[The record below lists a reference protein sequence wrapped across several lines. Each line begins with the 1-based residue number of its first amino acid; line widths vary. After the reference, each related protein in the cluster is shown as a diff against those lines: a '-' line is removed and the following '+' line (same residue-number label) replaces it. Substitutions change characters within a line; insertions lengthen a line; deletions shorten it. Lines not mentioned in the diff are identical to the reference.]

1 MYITDY
7 LKQYNNRRIKLYVD
21 MDGVIADY
29 DVFNAGNYDK
39 KRPLVSSIK
48 TLEEIS
54 RWNNIEMYILSITR
68 FNEGLE
74 QKNTWLDKYI
84 NFVPKENRI
93 IISREANNFIKSKT
107 LKSNYFKKLKRDDSI
122 IILIDDDPRVLEAVN
137 KHNPDVLLL
146 KDTALVL

>member
-7 LKQYNNRRIKLYVD
+7 LKKYENKKIKLFID

-39 KRPLVSSIK
+39 KRPLKSSIK
-48 TLEEIS
+48 VLEEIS
-54 RWNNIEMYILSITR
+54 KWNNIEMYILSITR
-68 FNEGLE
+68 FNEGFQE
-74 QKNTWLDKYI
+74 KNIWLDKYI
-84 NFVPKENRI
+84 NFVPKDHRI
-93 IISREANNFIKSKT
+93 IISRESNNFIKSKT
-107 LKSNYFKKLKRDDSI
+107 LKSSYFKKLKRDDSI